1 MRRWYYSL
9 IVRHRF
15 ESDHLHKH
23 RVVVAAVARQ
33 AHNLKVGGSIPSHA
47 TNVRVEANSNKTDY
61 VEPDR
66 KERDKAGYSNNFFDV
81 NLYRK

>member
-1 MRRWYYSL
+1 M
-9 IVRHRF
+9 
-15 ESDHLHKH
+15 
-23 RVVVAAVARQ
+23 VVAAVARQ

-66 KERDKAGYSNNFFDV
+66 KERYKAGYSNNFF
-81 NLYRK
+81 